1 MLSACTTILVGVA
14 STVSEIPNS
23 EISYIYA
30 HSFIYY

>member
-30 HSFIYY
+30 HSFNYY

>member
-14 STVSEIPNS
+14 SIVSEILNS

-30 HSFIYY
+30 HSFTV